1 MILKYLFSRFKYREA
16 IVFKGGTSLSKVD
29 KWIERLSE
37 ESGLALDWKVLG
49 YGKTEPYED
58 RSNTKQL
65 KFNDKINDD
74 TKVFLRDEFLPALQ
88 NDFKEILKHK
98 IYCFYID
105 EFNGIGNLIVLD
117 SHINKSIQDNTVSEK
132 ITEYK
137 NSQYAAV
144 RIEFM
149 KEYESC
155 RDWDIEAVRKR
166 ADKEIEKIKIFMN
179 EPLRTI
185 PVL

>member
-1 MILKYLFSRFKYREA
+1 M
-16 IVFKGGTSLSKVD
+16 
-29 KWIERLSE
+29 IERFSE
-37 ESGLALDWKVLG
+37 DIDLALDWKVLG

-105 EFNGIGNLIVLD
+105 EFD
-117 SHINKSIQDNTVSEK
+117 
-132 ITEYK
+132 
-137 NSQYAAV
+137 
-144 RIEFM
+144 
-149 KEYESC
+149 
-155 RDWDIEAVRKR
+155 
-166 ADKEIEKIKIFMN
+166 
-179 EPLRTI
+179 
-185 PVL
+185 